1 MDTMAAVAAEV
12 AAALRISQGLAASRL
27 RYARAMRE
35 RLPKTAEVF
44 SAGDIGY
51 LMFATIVYRT
61 DLIVDPDVL
70 AAVDAQLAA
79 NVARWPSMTKARLA
93 GQVDK
98 IVARADA
105 DAVRRRKEYRAQ
117 RQFWVGESQDGVCQI
132 GGSLLAVDAHALDA
146 RLSALAG
153 TVCEHDPRS
162 REQRRA
168 DALGALAGGA
178 DRLGCGCGRADCA
191 AGKRPAAPPVVIHL
205 IAEAA
210 TINGTGS
217 APASQMNAD
226 GLITAE
232 LVAELAKTATL
243 VPLVH
248 PGDAPPEPGYAP
260 SKALADFV
268 RCRDLTCRWPG
279 CDEPATNCDLDHTIP
294 YAAGGPT
301 HASNLKCYCR
311 THHLVKTF
319 WGWRDQ
325 QLPDGT
331 LILTSPSGHTY
342 VSTPGSA
349 LLFPSLCHFSGGI
362 PAPEADP
369 PYDHCDQRTAMMPKR
384 RRTRA
389 QDRAYRIATERRQNH
404 AARQRAQVLTQ
415 TAAATDTH
423 GPPPDPNDD
432 PPPFSNAT
440 VPLQLVNT
448 TEPVV
453 FISLNG
459 GQMVPVL
466 LDTGSTGLVM
476 DSQFLT
482 QNFGPVIG
490 TGTAGYA
497 GGLTYNY
504 NTYSTTVDF
513 GNGLLTLP
521 TSVNV
526 VTSSSP
532 GTLGNFLSRS
542 GAVGVLGIGPNNGF
556 PGTSSIVTAMPGL
569 LNNGVLID
577 ESAGILQFG
586 PNTLTGG
593 ITISGAPISTVAVQ
607 IDNGPLQQA
616 PVMFDSG
623 GINGTIPS
631 ALASLPSGGFVPAGT
646 TISVYTSDGQTL
658 LYSYTTTATN
668 TPFVTSGGVMNTGHV
683 PFAQQPI
690 YVSYSPTAIG
700 TTTFN

>member
-1 MDTMAAVAAEV
+1 MVTGAVGVAAYE
-12 AAALRISQGLAASRL
+12 ALRKMVVKAPLRAATVS
-27 RYARAMRE
+27 
-35 RLPKTAEVF
+35 V
-44 SAGDIGY
+44 
-51 LMFATIVYRT
+51 ATGF
-61 DLIVDPDVL
+61 
-70 AAVDAQLAA
+70 
-79 NVARWPSMTKARLA
+79 NV
-93 GQVDK
+93 
-98 IVARADA
+98 
-105 DAVRRRKEYRAQ
+105 DAVRAVAIEET
-117 RQFWVGESQDGVCQI
+117 VSQVTGVH
-132 GGSLLAVDAHALDA
+132 AVHAY
-146 RLSALAG
+146 
-153 TVCEHDPRS
+153 PRTAS
-162 REQRRA
+162 
-168 DALGALAGGA
+168 
-178 DRLGCGCGRADCA
+178 
-191 AGKRPAAPPVVIHL
+191 VVI
-205 IAEAA
+205 
-210 TINGTGS
+210 
-217 APASQMNAD
+217 
-226 GLITAE
+226 
-232 LVAELAKTATL
+232 
-243 VPLVH
+243 
-248 PGDAPPEPGYAP
+248 
-260 SKALADFV
+260 
-268 RCRDLTCRWPG
+268 
-279 CDEPATNCDLDHTIP
+279 
-294 YAAGGPT
+294 
-301 HASNLKCYCR
+301 
-311 THHLVKTF
+311 
-319 WGWRDQ
+319 
-325 QLPDGT
+325 
-331 LILTSPSGHTY
+331 
-342 VSTPGSA
+342 
-349 LLFPSLCHFSGGI
+349 
-362 PAPEADP
+362 
-369 PYDHCDQRTAMMPKR
+369 
-384 RRTRA
+384 
-389 QDRAYRIATERRQNH
+389 
-404 AARQRAQVLTQ
+404 
-415 TAAATDTH
+415 
-423 GPPPDPNDD
+423 
-432 PPPFSNAT
+432 
-440 VPLQLVNT
+440 
-448 TEPVV
+448 
-453 FISLNG
+453 
-459 GQMVPVL
+459 
-466 LDTGSTGLVM
+466 
-476 DSQFLT
+476 
-482 QNFGPVIG
+482 GPVIG

>member
-1 MDTMAAVAAEV
+1 MSFVNVAPQLV
-12 AAALRISQGLAASRL
+12 STAAADAARIGSAINTANTAA
-27 RYARAMRE
+27 A
-35 RLPKTAEVF
+35 
-44 SAGDIGY
+44 
-51 LMFATIVYRT
+51 ATT
-61 DLIVDPDVL
+61 QVL
-70 AAVDAQLAA
+70 AAAQDEVSTAIAALFGSHGQHYQAISAQVAAYQQRFVLAL
-79 NVARWPSMTKARLA
+79 SQA
-93 GQVDK
+93 GSTY
-98 IVARADA
+98 
-105 DAVRRRKEYRAQ
+105 AV
-117 RQFWVGESQDGVCQI
+117 
-132 GGSLLAVDAHALDA
+132 
-146 RLSALAG
+146 
-153 TVCEHDPRS
+153 
-162 REQRRA
+162 
-168 DALGALAGGA
+168 
-178 DRLGCGCGRADCA
+178 
-191 AGKRPAAPPVVIHL
+191 
-205 IAEAA
+205 AEAA
-210 TINGTGS
+210 S
-217 APASQMNAD
+217 A
-226 GLITAE
+226 T
-232 LVAELAKTATL
+232 
-243 VPLVH
+243 
-248 PGDAPPEPGYAP
+248 
-260 SKALADFV
+260 
-268 RCRDLTCRWPG
+268 
-279 CDEPATNCDLDHTIP
+279 
-294 YAAGGPT
+294 
-301 HASNLKCYCR
+301 
-311 THHLVKTF
+311 
-319 WGWRDQ
+319 
-325 QLPDGT
+325 
-331 LILTSPSGHTY
+331 
-342 VSTPGSA
+342 
-349 LLFPSLCHFSGGI
+349 
-362 PAPEADP
+362 
-369 PYDHCDQRTAMMPKR
+369 
-384 RRTRA
+384 
-389 QDRAYRIATERRQNH
+389 
-404 AARQRAQVLTQ
+404 
-415 TAAATDTH
+415 
-423 GPPPDPNDD
+423 
-432 PPPFSNAT
+432 
-440 VPLQLVNT
+440 PLQLVNT

>member
-1 MDTMAAVAAEV
+1 MSFVVAVPEALAAAASDVANIGSALSAANAAAAAGTTGLLAAGADEVSAALASLFSGHAVSYQQVAAQ
-12 AAALRISQGLAASRL
+12 ATALHDQFVQALTGAGGS
-27 RYARAMRE
+27 YALTE
-35 RLPKTAEVF
+35 
-44 SAGDIGY
+44 
-51 LMFATIVYRT
+51 
-61 DLIVDPDVL
+61 
-70 AAVDAQLAA
+70 AA
-79 NVARWPSMTKARLA
+79 NVQQNLLNAINAPTQALLGRPLI
-93 GQVDK
+93 GDG
-98 IVARADA
+98 
-105 DAVRRRKEYRAQ
+105 AVGTASSPD
-117 RQFWVGESQDGVCQI
+117 GQDGGLLFGNGGAGYNSAATPGMAGGNGGNAGLI
-132 GGSLLAVDAHALDA
+132 GNGGTGGSGG
-146 RLSALAG
+146 AG
-153 TVCEHDPRS
+153 
-162 REQRRA
+162 A
-168 DALGALAGGA
+168 AGGA
-178 DRLGCGCGRADCA
+178 GGSGGWLYGNGGNGGIGGNAIVAGGAGGNGGAGGA
-191 AGKRPAAPPVVIHL
+191 AGLWGSGGNAGGAGTGGT
-205 IAEAA
+205 AGSGGAGGFGGNGA
-210 TINGTGS
+210 DGGNGGNGGNGGFGGINGTFG
-217 APASQMNAD
+217 
-226 GLITAE
+226 
-232 LVAELAKTATL
+232 
-243 VPLVH
+243 
-248 PGDAPPEPGYAP
+248 
-260 SKALADFV
+260 
-268 RCRDLTCRWPG
+268 
-279 CDEPATNCDLDHTIP
+279 TNG
-294 YAAGGPT
+294 AGGT
-301 HASNLKCYCR
+301 GGL
-311 THHLVKTF
+311 
-319 WGWRDQ
+319 
-325 QLPDGT
+325 GT
-331 LILTSPSGHTY
+331 LLGGHNGNIGLNGAT
-342 VSTPGSA
+342 
-349 LLFPSLCHFSGGI
+349 GGI
-362 PAPEADP
+362 GS
-369 PYDHCDQRTAMMPKR
+369 T
-384 RRTRA
+384 T
-389 QDRAYRIATERRQNH
+389 
-404 AARQRAQVLTQ
+404 LT
-415 TAAATDTH
+415 
-423 GPPPDPNDD
+423 
-432 PPPFSNAT
+432 NAT

>member
-1 MDTMAAVAAEV
+1 MGRPH
-12 AAALRISQGLAASRL
+12 LN
-27 RYARAMRE
+27 
-35 RLPKTAEVF
+35 
-44 SAGDIGY
+44 
-51 LMFATIVYRT
+51 IV
-61 DLIVDPDVL
+61 
-70 AAVDAQLAA
+70 
-79 NVARWPSMTKARLA
+79 
-93 GQVDK
+93 
-98 IVARADA
+98 
-105 DAVRRRKEYRAQ
+105 AVRRISMSFVNVAPQ
-117 RQFWVGESQDGVCQI
+117 LVST
-132 GGSLLAVDAHALDA
+132 AA
-146 RLSALAG
+146 
-153 TVCEHDPRS
+153 
-162 REQRRA
+162 A
-168 DALGALAGGA
+168 DAARIGSAINTANTAAAATTQVLVAAQDEVSTAIAALFGSHGQHYQAISAQVAAYQERFVLALSQAGSTYAVAEAASATPLQQIEQALLGVINTPTEALVGRKLIGDGAHGAPGTGQAGGA
-178 DRLGCGCGRADCA
+178 GGFGGNGAD
-191 AGKRPAAPPVVIHL
+191 GGNGGNGGNGGFGG
-205 IAEAA
+205 
-210 TINGTGS
+210 INGTFG
-217 APASQMNAD
+217 
-226 GLITAE
+226 
-232 LVAELAKTATL
+232 
-243 VPLVH
+243 
-248 PGDAPPEPGYAP
+248 
-260 SKALADFV
+260 
-268 RCRDLTCRWPG
+268 
-279 CDEPATNCDLDHTIP
+279 TNG
-294 YAAGGPT
+294 AGGT
-301 HASNLKCYCR
+301 GGL
-311 THHLVKTF
+311 
-319 WGWRDQ
+319 
-325 QLPDGT
+325 GT
-331 LILTSPSGHTY
+331 LLGGHNGNIGLNGAT
-342 VSTPGSA
+342 
-349 LLFPSLCHFSGGI
+349 GGI
-362 PAPEADP
+362 GS
-369 PYDHCDQRTAMMPKR
+369 T
-384 RRTRA
+384 T
-389 QDRAYRIATERRQNH
+389 
-404 AARQRAQVLTQ
+404 LT
-415 TAAATDTH
+415 
-423 GPPPDPNDD
+423 
-432 PPPFSNAT
+432 NAT